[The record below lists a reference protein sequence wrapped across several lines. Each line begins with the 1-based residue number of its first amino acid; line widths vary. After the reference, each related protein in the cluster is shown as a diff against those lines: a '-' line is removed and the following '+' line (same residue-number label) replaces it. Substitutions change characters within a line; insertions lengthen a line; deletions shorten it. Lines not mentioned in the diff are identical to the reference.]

1 VQSEGISGVIGVV
14 FALAVIGI
22 FLERESTRPDALVR
36 AIYLREGLT
45 VLPRL
50 ATTIGIVSPAL
61 GAVRSL
67 TLLLIWSG
75 AAFAV
80 LRPSSDT
87 SGRNLWL
94 AALAVPVT
102 AILTDLLTISDFD
115 AAPNTLQSQLTFA
128 LLITALWRSQR
139 LDPVMIVRYAKLVI
153 GIMLISS
160 VLVIAAGSP
169 GAPNINSPNGII
181 PSIGRWRGT
190 FSHANTFGPAGVLY
204 LVLERLQPSRLS
216 VRVPMIAAALAAIV
230 LSQSKTAWAAT
241 LIVGTILAVAGW
253 ARPRAVV
260 AALAAAS
267 VVALGALTLDA
278 ERFDIDETPLG
289 TVSNLTGRTGL
300 WALGLERWQESPWF
314 GAGSGVFLDI
324 AERTGQEWA
333 GQAHNAYVSA
343 LAEHGV
349 VGLLAVLGYLGAI
362 GAIAWRSARATRNA
376 SVALF
381 AVLLVRTTTETPLM
395 RFGYEELTILALA
408 FAWERERPPAVVLNS
423 QGRWHGVVGAAG
435 GFPRRFRPP

>member
-1 VQSEGISGVIGVV
+1 MQSEGLFGVIGVLL
-14 FALAVIGI
+14 ALVVIGL
-22 FLERESTRPDALVR
+22 FLERESTRSDALVR
-36 AIYLREGLT
+36 TIYLREGLM

-50 ATTIGIVSPAL
+50 ATTIGIASPAL

-67 TLLLIWSG
+67 TYLLIWAG

-102 AILTDLLTISDFD
+102 AISTDLTITDID
-115 AAPNTLQSQLTFA
+115 PGPNTLRDQLTFA
-128 LLITALWRSQR
+128 LLVTALWRAPR
-139 LDPVMIVRYAKLVI
+139 LDPVMITRYAKVVI
-153 GIMLISS
+153 GGMLITS
-160 VLVIAAGSP
+160 VLVIAVGSP
-169 GAPNINSPNGII
+169 GALNVNNPHGII
-181 PSIGRWRGT
+181 PLIGRWKGT
-190 FSHANTFGPAGVLY
+190 FSHANSFGPAGVVY

-230 LSQSKTAWAAT
+230 LSQSKTAWAAA

-253 ARPRAVV
+253 ARPRAVF

-267 VVALGALTLDA
+267 LAALSAMVLDA

-289 TVSNLTGRTGL
+289 TVSTLTGRTGL

-362 GAIAWRSARATRNA
+362 GAIAWRSAQATRNA
-376 SVALF
+376 AVALF
-381 AVLLVRTTTETPLM
+381 AALLVRTMTETPLM
-395 RFGYEELTILALA
+395 RFRYEELPILALA
-408 FAWERERPPAVVLNS
+408 FAWERERPPAVVFHS
-423 QGRWHGVVGAAG
+423 HRRRHGEVGAAV
-435 GFPRRFRPP
+435 GFLRGFRTP